1 MSRIGKLPINIPAGL
16 NIDVSKDNIVKV
28 KGPKGELSTKINSDM
43 KVLVKDGV
51 LTVER
56 PSDRKD
62 HRALHGLSRA
72 LINNMV
78 VGVSD
83 GFKKTLKIVGV
94 GYRAAKQ
101 GNKIVLN
108 LGLSHPVEVEEQ
120 KGISFEVPDQTTIV
134 VSGIDKQQVGEVAAE
149 IRKLRPPEPYKGKGI
164 RYEDEYVR
172 RKVGKTGM

>member
-1 MSRIGKLPINIPAGL
+1 
-16 NIDVSKDNIVKV
+16 
-28 KGPKGELSTKINSDM
+28 M
-43 KVLVKDGV
+43 KVSIDDGV
-51 LTVER
+51 LTVDR
-56 PSDRKD
+56 PTDRKD

-78 VGVSD
+78 VGVTD

-94 GYRAAKQ
+94 GYRVAKQ

-108 LGLSHPVEVEEQ
+108 LGLSHPVEVEEEN
-120 KGISFEVPDQTTIV
+120 GVTFEVPDQTTIIV
-134 VSGIDKQQVGEVAAE
+134 GGIDKQLVGEVAAE

-164 RYEDEYVR
+164 RYEDETVR

>member
-1 MSRIGKLPINIPAGL
+1 MSRIGRLPINIPAGL
-16 NIDVSKDNIVKV
+16 NIDVSSDNIVKV

-43 KVLVKDGV
+43 KVSIDDGV

-108 LGLSHPVEVEEQ
+108 LGFSHPVEVEEEN
-120 KGISFEVPDQTTIV
+120 GITFEVPDQTTVI
-134 VSGIDKQQVGEVAAE
+134 VSGIDKQAVGEVAAV

-164 RYEDEYVR
+164 RYEDEQVR

>member
-16 NIDVSKDNIVKV
+16 DIAVSDGNVVKV
-28 KGPKGELSTKINSDM
+28 KGPKGELSTKINRDM
-43 KVLVKDGV
+43 KVVIKDGV

-78 VGVSD
+78 IGVSE

-108 LGLSHPVEVEEQ
+108 LGFSHPVEVEEP
-120 KGISFEVPDQTTIV
+120 KGISFDVPDQTTIV
-134 VSGIDKQQVGEVAAE
+134 VSGTDKQAVGEIAAE
-149 IRKLRPPEPYKGKGI
+149 IRKIRPPEPYKGKGI

>member
-1 MSRIGKLPINIPAGL
+1 MSRIGRLPINIPAGL
-16 NIDVSKDNIVKV
+16 NIDVSNDNIVKV

-43 KVLVKDGV
+43 KVSIDDGV

-108 LGLSHPVEVEEQ
+108 LGFSHPVEVEE
-120 KGISFEVPDQTTIV
+120 GNGVTFEVPDQTTIV
-134 VSGIDKQQVGEVAAE
+134 VSGIDKQVVGEVAAN

-164 RYEDEYVR
+164 RYEDEQVR

>member
-16 NIDVSKDNIVKV
+16 NIDVSNDNIVKV

-43 KVLVKDGV
+43 KVSIDDGV

-108 LGLSHPVEVEEQ
+108 LGFSHPVEVEEGN
-120 KGISFEVPDQTTIV
+120 GITFEVPDQTTIV
-134 VSGIDKQQVGEVAAE
+134 VSGIDKQVVGEVAAN

-164 RYEDEYVR
+164 RYEDEEVR

>member
-16 NIDVSKDNIVKV
+16 NIDVSSDNIVKV

-43 KVLVKDGV
+43 KVSVDNGV

-108 LGLSHPVEVEEQ
+108 LGFSHPVEVVEE
-120 KGISFEVPDQTTIV
+120 KGITFEVPDQTTIV
-134 VSGIDKQQVGEVAAE
+134 INGIDKQAVGEVAAV

-164 RYEDEYVR
+164 RYEGEQVR

>member
-1 MSRIGKLPINIPAGL
+1 MSRIGNLPINIPAGL

-43 KVLVKDGV
+43 KISVKEGV

-56 PSDRKD
+56 PTDRKD

-108 LGLSHPVEVEEQ
+108 LGLSHPVEVEEE
-120 KGISFEVPDQTTIV
+120 KGVTFEVPDQTTIV

>member
-16 NIDVSKDNIVKV
+16 DITISEGNDVKV

-43 KVLVKDGV
+43 KVTIEDGV
-51 LTVER
+51 LIVER

-78 VGVSD
+78 VGVTD
-83 GFKKTLKIVGV
+83 GFSKTLQIVGV
-94 GYRAAKQ
+94 GYRAALQ
-101 GNKIVLN
+101 GKKLVLS
-108 LGLSHPVEVEEQ
+108 LGLSHPVEIEEP
-120 KGISFEVPDQTTIV
+120 KGITFEVPDQTTIII
-134 VSGIDKQQVGEVAAE
+134 SGTDKQAVGEVAAT
-149 IRKLRPPEPYKGKGI
+149 IRKRRPPEPYKGKGI
-164 RYEDEYVR
+164 RYKDEYVR